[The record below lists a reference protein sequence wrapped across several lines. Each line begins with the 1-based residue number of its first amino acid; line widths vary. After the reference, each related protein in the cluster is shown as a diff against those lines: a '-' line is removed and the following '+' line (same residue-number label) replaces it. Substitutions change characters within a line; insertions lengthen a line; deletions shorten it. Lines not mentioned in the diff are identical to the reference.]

1 MNDSLKKLRKE
12 LGKPEGVAK
21 VWTTQGKKM
30 IFDFESNGNKVFW
43 EAKIENGVWNY
54 YVKAR
59 NKDSVD
65 FVLNVVLHDVL
76 HVVLHVNL
84 HVVTCCYMLLHVVTR
99 FLHAV
104 TFFN

>member
-30 IFDFESNGNKVFW
+30 IFDFESNGNKVFL
-43 EAKIENGVWNY
+43 EAKIENGVCNF

-59 NKDSVD
+59 NM
-65 FVLNVVLHDVL
+65 LIEGYLGLENHDY
-76 HVVLHVNL
+76 
-84 HVVTCCYMLLHVVTR
+84 T
-99 FLHAV
+99 
-104 TFFN
+104 